1 MGVRVKQQQRCARA
15 RAEGRLEPCGLRARV
30 AREVEWV
37 RTEDMVSD
45 LYLCGFVCP
54 RACDVQRVCRA
65 VTARVVCGGVAA
77 SGRGRVRSAARSPAL
92 GSAADVTTCFRTINA
107 MVLAAFR
114 FHVSG

>member
-1 MGVRVKQQQRCARA
+1 MGCVR
-15 RAEGRLEPCGLRARV
+15 ELRARWSGCARRTWCLTCTCV
-30 AREVEWV
+30 AVCV
-37 RTEDMVSD
+37 RVR
-45 LYLCGFVCP
+45 VI
-54 RACDVQRVCRA
+54 DVQRVCRA